1 MAHKNPG
8 FTPLT
13 VEACDTREDG
23 VFVRGYPQT
32 QICGNMTYTESFF
45 LTLRGRLPRPEETKV
60 LDAVLTGMIGYTYW
74 SIARTL
80 ISANPQQ
87 PFLAFMGTF
96 MAGGDYTMFPQHC
109 GEEIL
114 RWQAMMQAENLSIEE
129 TAARVVAEYDASGH
143 RMPGVG
149 HPLFTKSDPRDA
161 RLREVAAR
169 YGFAGEKTLLYE
181 AVHAE
186 YVKHPKRRN
195 LCINIDGRFA
205 CTLSELGF
213 APAEMTFIAML
224 SLGPGVIADIME
236 QMRQKP
242 SLQLMVGLPYE
253 YTGEPDRPL
262 PDEFVRERD

>member
-1 MAHKNPG
+1 MAHKTPG

-13 VEACDTREDG
+13 VEACDTRQDG

-45 LTLRGRLPRPEETKV
+45 LTLRGRLPSDAETKV

-74 SIARTL
+74 SVARTL

-87 PFLAFMGTF
+87 PFLAFMGAF

-109 GEEIL
+109 GEEIR
-114 RWQAMMQAENLSIEE
+114 RWEALMRAGNLSIAE
-129 TAARVVAEYDASGH
+129 TAVRVVAEYNAAKQ

-149 HPLFTKSDPRDA
+149 HPLFIKTDPRSV
-161 RLREVAAR
+161 RLREVAAKH
-169 YGFAGEKTLLYE
+169 GFVGEKTLLYE

-186 YVKHPKRRN
+186 YIKHPKRAD

-205 CTLSELGF
+205 CTLLELGF
-213 APAEMTFIAML
+213 EPPEMTFVAML

-236 QMRQKP
+236 QLRQKP

-262 PDEFVRERD
+262 PDAFIRERD